1 MKKLIIFLAV
11 LCGSLSAIFVPFST
25 APSMVLVLY
34 RMTITLILML
44 PMLWMHRQEVHAVS
58 RRAVL
63 LSCCSGMA
71 LGLHFTTYFEAIRTT
86 SIASCAVLVDTE
98 VLFVALI
105 SVLFLRKKITLRAF
119 SAILVA
125 FIGAVLVAV
134 TDTSSAVSGAL
145 WGDALALMASA
156 FMAIYTVLG
165 GICRKDIS
173 TTIYTYLVYAV
184 AALTVLVL
192 ALASGLPLT
201 GYGTENL
208 WTALGM
214 AVFCTLLGHSLF
226 SWGLKYLPAT
236 FISTVQLMDCMYAA
250 LWGLLFFQ
258 QTPGLSILLGGAL
271 IIIGIAAYSRMTT
284 EE

>member
-11 LCGSLSAIFVPFST
+11 LFGSLSAIFVPLST
-25 APSMVLVLY
+25 APSLVLVLY
-34 RMTITLILML
+34 RMMITLLLML
-44 PMLWMHRQEVHAVS
+44 PMLWMHRQEIHAVS
-58 RRAVL
+58 RRAVA

-105 SVLFLRKKITLRAF
+105 SVLFLRRKISLRAMA
-119 SAILVA
+119 AILIA
-125 FIGAVLVAV
+125 FAGAVLVAL
-134 TDTSSAVSGAL
+134 TDTASGSGAL
-145 WGDALALMASA
+145 WGDVLALMASA
-156 FMAIYTVLG
+156 FRAIYTVLG
-165 GICRKDIS
+165 SVCRKDIS
-173 TTIYTYLVYAV
+173 TTIYTYLVYAA

-192 ALASGLPLT
+192 SLVKGLPLT
-201 GYGTENL
+201 GYGIENL
-208 WTALGM
+208 WAALGM
-214 AVFCTLLGHSLF
+214 AIFCTLLGHSLF

-258 QTPGLSILLGGAL
+258 QVPGISILSGGAL